1 VELRRYFAI
10 IRRRWLLV
18 ALTLVAGLVGAYL
31 TTPQASTYSAQTT
44 LYVGARQFAGQNT
57 SNVVVSGDTQV
68 GLQTL
73 IQTFSLMIHSRPIAA
88 DAIKRAGVQ
97 RSADGLVGATLV
109 TPELDLIRIKVTDPQ
124 PAVAQKLSDGLADA
138 FVDKIS
144 SFEPGSTPQPGEV
157 PQLPAY
163 VFERAVLP
171 TVPNPTGGTR
181 HVLLGLLFG
190 LVAGIGVVFLLEYLD
205 ITIKSAADAERRLE
219 LPVLGLI
226 PFERTITLL
235 GSSAQAPALTR

>member
-10 IRRRWLLV
+10 IRRRWFLV

-44 LYVGARQFAGQNT
+44 LYVGSRQFSNQN
-57 SNVVVSGDTQV
+57 SNLAVSGDTQA

-73 IQTFSLMIHSRPIAA
+73 IQTFSLMIRSRPIAA
-88 DAIKRAGVQ
+88 DAVKRAGVQ
-97 RSADGLVGATLV
+97 RSAEGVVGATLV
-109 TPELDLIRIKVTDPQ
+109 VPELDLIRVKVTDPQ
-124 PAVAQKLSDGLADA
+124 PAVAQKLADGLADA
-138 FVDKIS
+138 FVDKIAA
-144 SFEPGSTPQPGEV
+144 FEPNSTPQPGEV

-163 VFERAVLP
+163 VFERAILP

-181 HVLLGLLFG
+181 HAILGLLFG
-190 LVAGIGVVFLLEYLD
+190 LVVGIGVVFLLEYLD

-219 LPVLGLI
+219 LPVLGII
-226 PFERTITLL
+226 PFERATTLL